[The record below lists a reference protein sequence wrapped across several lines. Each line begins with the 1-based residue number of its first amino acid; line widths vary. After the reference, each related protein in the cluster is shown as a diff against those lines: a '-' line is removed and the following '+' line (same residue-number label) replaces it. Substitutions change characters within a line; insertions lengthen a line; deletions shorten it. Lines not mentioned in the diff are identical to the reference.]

1 MLSYSLNIDK
11 QQRAFTYFDIV
22 SSQTDFNLIG
32 LVFLNIRAVH
42 DFAIHSECLGDD
54 GLRAVGGS
62 EDELWGDQTASTEPN
77 IICIY
82 CPLPY
87 PCKPRVFVGL
97 ESFEEYYLL
106 SNEMENIHRNN

>member
-32 LVFLNIRAVH
+32 IVFLNIRAVH

-87 PCKPRVFVGL
+87 PCKPRVFVCL